1 LKRRRTRAQS
11 GSFQAVLITQLQ
23 LHIAEHM
30 SAGSSSTAPWA
41 SASAS
46 GAAASPAAAAAAS
59 AAMPPPT
66 ASPAPPAAPTA
77 SGSGSGG
84 AQSAILS
91 IAEVA
96 NDPNIFT
103 HDGWIVFPRSDG
115 AADYQPPNVVVPP
128 KSDREVNY
136 FHGASCWRW
145 LAALRQASMLTRA

>member
-1 LKRRRTRAQS
+1 
-11 GSFQAVLITQLQ
+11 
-23 LHIAEHM
+23 M
-30 SAGSSSTAPWA
+30 P
-41 SASAS
+41 
-46 GAAASPAAAAAAS
+46 
-59 AAMPPPT
+59 PPPT

-84 AQSAILS
+84 SGGVKSTMLS

-136 FHGASCWRW
+136 FHGASCRRW